1 MNDNKLYNKSQ
12 KNGNE
17 KLILPESMV
26 YFRSGYTK
34 RRRFGLTPLR
44 AGSRKVPQ
52 TGKKNSR
59 PAQIR
64 AVSGERTLPGM
75 K

>member
-26 YFRSGYTK
+26 YFRSGYK
-34 RRRFGLTPLR
+34 AAKIRPD
-44 AGSRKVPQ
+44 AAQSRKQ
-52 TGKKNSR
+52 KSSADRKEKLKT
-59 PAQIR
+59 R
-64 AVSGERTLPGM
+64 ADPG
-75 K
+75 